1 MVSVATNALALEDSR
16 EAQVLRDLVLRDDV
30 VCAFGL
36 TNDEFTDL
44 DEKC

>member
-1 MVSVATNALALEDSR
+1 MIPVSTNALSLEDSR
-16 EAQVLRDLVLRDDV
+16 EAQVLRNLVFRNYV

-44 DEKC
+44 